1 MGGMAVG
8 LVFRLISPLQSYVQE
23 AASPLLH
30 TSAQVSWD
38 PDLDGATWVFDSNL
52 KPDQVRKFKSLD
64 SDAVEGAEHLAR
76 SFGGVRVSESGFS
89 LRIRLVLRGAR
100 GEPTLIEGM
109 KADSLECVP
118 APTAGIMKHGLEG
131 GGEIQSLAVD
141 LDHGKHDAKAVLK
154 DGSLDPRPYFS
165 KNFYELDEGESV
177 VYEGLVLTRRQCR
190 WRLAVQVRSGETTG
204 PVHVDD
210 VGAPFLASSV
220 VGSLWTEP
228 GALPDLSR
236 VRQRDWIHRPWGR
249 LSSVTG
255 EQLDGLRPIAS
266 YDTETQTWHAR
277 LGVLDL
283 AGVQM
288 LQALFD
294 AARVHGTAVCLT
306 PVAVPARAGISG
318 SLQRGS
324 CDSLPTCPG
333 NSKNTQVAA
342 MLSCSTTPCP
352 TMPGPWS

>member
-1 MGGMAVG
+1 MPCAGRIEAKHLSEGETAVSGDDSNDHDSTDGDAVRGRRSLHVRGSAGVRRAGRGAASAAARSRASLRSNGFIGGMAVG
-8 LVFRLISPLQSYVQE
+8 LVFLLISPLQSYVQE
-23 AASPLLH
+23 AASLLH

-52 KPDQVRKFKSLD
+52 KPDQVRKIKSLD
-64 SDAVEGAEHLAR
+64 FLDVEGAEHLAR

-89 LRIRLVLRGAR
+89 LRIRLVLRGTR

-165 KNFYELDEGESV
+165 KNFYELGEGESV
-177 VYEGLVLTRRQCR
+177 VYEVLALTRRQCR

-204 PVHVDD
+204 TVHVDD

-220 VGSLWTEP
+220 VWDRSGQNLGPYRTCLVSDNETGYIDR
-228 GALPDLSR
+228 GAGC
-236 VRQRDWIHRPWGR
+236 RQ
-249 LSSVTG
+249 
-255 EQLDGLRPIAS
+255 
-266 YDTETQTWHAR
+266 
-277 LGVLDL
+277 
-283 AGVQM
+283 
-288 LQALFD
+288 
-294 AARVHGTAVCLT
+294 
-306 PVAVPARAGISG
+306 
-318 SLQRGS
+318 
-324 CDSLPTCPG
+324 
-333 NSKNTQVAA
+333 
-342 MLSCSTTPCP
+342 
-352 TMPGPWS
+352 